1 MPCTRMLK
9 KHFGENL
16 IPHVQLRA
24 IFLTPLQQAF
34 CKPPLKTFPR
44 VKEMKFIYAKNVQ
57 KSIIQWKQWT
67 HGTTVYLQ
75 SKLSQGWSDH
85 QAMSAPAVDTEHVL
99 SYLPLWLFQV
109 PLEIKQKQIQN
120 KSQKDGNTT
129 LSIRNIKE
137 PFLKIKGCL
146 RTSQERK

>member
-1 MPCTRMLK
+1 
-9 KHFGENL
+9 
-16 IPHVQLRA
+16 
-24 IFLTPLQQAF
+24 
-34 CKPPLKTFPR
+34 
-44 VKEMKFIYAKNVQ
+44 MKYIYAKNVQ

-146 RTSQERK
+146 RTSLRKENKTELYPVSFDTVRFVVERYTIAYQWEFSSIISKTAFLY

>member
-1 MPCTRMLK
+1 
-9 KHFGENL
+9 
-16 IPHVQLRA
+16 
-24 IFLTPLQQAF
+24 
-34 CKPPLKTFPR
+34 
-44 VKEMKFIYAKNVQ
+44 
-57 KSIIQWKQWT
+57 
-67 HGTTVYLQ
+67 
-75 SKLSQGWSDH
+75 
-85 QAMSAPAVDTEHVL
+85 MSAPAVDTEHVL

-146 RTSQERK
+146 RTSLRKENKTELYPVSFDTVRFVVERYTIAYQWEFSSIISKTAFLY